1 MKNGPFECLSIRVW
15 SGKHDF
21 LNLSHH
27 NKNQICCQ
35 KGLKSIFLLEL
46 RHTKCFVNPSQGGH
60 AELGFVAEKM

>member
-27 NKNQICCQ
+27 NKDHIWGQ
-35 KGLKSIFLLEL
+35 KVQKSKFLLEL
-46 RHTKCFVNPSQGGH
+46 RQAKCSILMQYVIVNG
-60 AELGFVAEKM
+60 